1 MDLIQALFRREV
13 FGTRL
18 PIFPSLRPI
27 CLWDILPMALCD
39 EVFLGFSAD
48 GRFLVSYVFRSNAFR
63 LAFWLVPGD
72 EGSPNSWL
80 SKPFAVFSTSMST
93 NQIHDQVG
101 VRFLQSTSDTQ
112 LFVLIYSLG
121 IDSIS
126 IVWGT
131 MPEPN
136 CTDCRQACDLIG
148 TSTYF
153 NCPKHFQFLTLSPD
167 CSFFGRECVSG
178 WSAEVAD
185 GSPNC
190 VYNDQ
195 VCSCMGDLTASVHPS
210 VCPETGRLRVTW
222 VSQGRQVRLLSYHGK
237 RARGGLS
244 YPPPLAHQGSFLTNN
259 YCSSCFLWSNDVG
272 RCRFSPESPQFSSS
286 DRPNYGWDESHGAGK
301 RCALATLPVRV
312 VKWTEP
318 WPEGHRHPLVANN
331 ITCAINSTVN
341 YMLIDF
347 LALSLEALVPQC
359 SKNNLG
365 SLFASANL
373 SPDKLLA
380 NRLCGQCHSYF
391 DTQKWRPYDQA
402 KDSSSDIPI
411 IAHMEE
417 VVFDIP
423 DYTEGLTDRIL
434 FASPLEPNW
443 ILVYDIDRSKARARH
458 SLTALIDAST
468 GRQMD
473 PDEARCTNR
482 LQVVQSRCPAWLRF
496 SGCVPPRCF
505 SMSTCATASPLP
517 RVSFPYASHSQAATA
532 GVGSTLVASLS
543 YNRYPVCHWRE
554 LAEVVRGIIS
564 TRVLQ
569 APLPLYILLTS
580 GDEGPWRRLHSIP
593 RPQMVYASANGVE
606 VAIDSITRLS
616 YKSPAT
622 VDVLISVDFQQEA
635 SWKPFL
641 WKCGLCVAQFTVV
654 EQSSVELIAAHLRL
668 HAELRCCDKCSTIL
682 PNSPLAVDAPD
693 AQQHRCSSLIV
704 LVLLK
709 PPHRILPTIPLFV
722 CAPLRQMHQTRRGN
736 DSPCSLGFS
745 SAAQYQQ
752 HLKNVHNKYRFVCPE
767 CRKSPESLLKSLIKR
782 ALLLYRDCIHSLGVQ
797 YFFTQLQNGTT
808 FSTKG
813 NMTTHFQRVHNQSDS
828 VTCPICSKRIS
839 NHFNLDRHIRLVHQT
854 IGRWSQEETTPTVS
868 GGCIVVT
875 SSGDGDGTA
884 PEREQG
890 SSIGP
895 EHGYL
900 LCMAPSSPP
909 LQHRRHLDEGGAHS
923 PTSLVVADISV
934 EPPLRRPKKASN
946 TDTNANMIHKHWERE

>member
-1 MDLIQALFRREV
+1 MDLIQALFRREI

-148 TSTYF
+148 TSTAF
-153 NCPKHFQFLTLSPD
+153 HCPKHFQFLTLSPD

-178 WSAEVAD
+178 WSAEVVG

-190 VYNDQ
+190 VYN
-195 VCSCMGDLTASVHPS
+195 
-210 VCPETGRLRVTW
+210 ETGRLRVTW
-222 VSQGRQVRLLSYHGK
+222 VSQGRQVRLLSCSFSGSWSCALPMGSYADHGK
-237 RARGGLS
+237 RARGRLS

-272 RCRFSPESPQFSSS
+272 RCRFSPKSPQFPSS
-286 DRPNYGWDESHGAGK
+286 DWPNYGWDESHGVGK

-318 WPEGHRHPLVANN
+318 WPEGHRHPLLLASNFLQDHKCVRSKHTFDHWMSSLLASREQLHL
-331 ITCAINSTVN
+331 CRPLN
-341 YMLIDF
+341 YLAMLQDIRASY
-347 LALSLEALVPQC
+347 LHWALVPQC
-359 SKNNLG
+359 SKDNLG

-434 FASPLEPNW
+434 FTSPLEPNW
-443 ILVYDIDRSKARARH
+443 ILVYDIDRSKARVRH

-517 RVSFPYASHSQAATA
+517 RVSFPYAPHSQVT
-532 GVGSTLVASLS
+532 TLMELNNFSVISSCRSLEHL
-543 YNRYPVCHWRE
+543 C
-554 LAEVVRGIIS
+554 
-564 TRVLQ
+564 
-569 APLPLYILLTS
+569 
-580 GDEGPWRRLHSIP
+580 D
-593 RPQMVYASANGVE
+593 PQGGFA
-606 VAIDSITRLS
+606 
-616 YKSPAT
+616 
-622 VDVLISVDFQQEA
+622 
-635 SWKPFL
+635 
-641 WKCGLCVAQFTVV
+641 LC
-654 EQSSVELIAAHLRL
+654 L
-668 HAELRCCDKCSTIL
+668 
-682 PNSPLAVDAPD
+682 
-693 AQQHRCSSLIV
+693 
-704 LVLLK
+704 
-709 PPHRILPTIPLFV
+709 
-722 CAPLRQMHQTRRGN
+722 
-736 DSPCSLGFS
+736 
-745 SAAQYQQ
+745 
-752 HLKNVHNKYRFVCPE
+752 
-767 CRKSPESLLKSLIKR
+767 
-782 ALLLYRDCIHSLGVQ
+782 
-797 YFFTQLQNGTT
+797 
-808 FSTKG
+808 
-813 NMTTHFQRVHNQSDS
+813 
-828 VTCPICSKRIS
+828 
-839 NHFNLDRHIRLVHQT
+839 
-854 IGRWSQEETTPTVS
+854 
-868 GGCIVVT
+868 
-875 SSGDGDGTA
+875 
-884 PEREQG
+884 
-890 SSIGP
+890 
-895 EHGYL
+895 
-900 LCMAPSSPP
+900 
-909 LQHRRHLDEGGAHS
+909 
-923 PTSLVVADISV
+923 
-934 EPPLRRPKKASN
+934 
-946 TDTNANMIHKHWERE
+946 